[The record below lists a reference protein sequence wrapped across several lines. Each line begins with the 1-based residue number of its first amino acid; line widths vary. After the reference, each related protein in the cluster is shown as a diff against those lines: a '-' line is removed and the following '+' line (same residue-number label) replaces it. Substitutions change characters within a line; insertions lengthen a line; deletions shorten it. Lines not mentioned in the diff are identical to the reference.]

1 MPNFLYTALA
11 ADNAYRR
18 GTLVARGLK
27 QAHQELERQHLTV
40 ITIQREHRDTWF
52 NRDLGQSVSLQE
64 KILITRHLQTM
75 LAAGIALDQSLKT
88 LAEQTTNR
96 RVKVV
101 LADIERRTKSGQ
113 PFHQS
118 LRQHPKYFSAL
129 YVNLIRVGEASGK
142 LDQTLAYLLVQ
153 QENDYRLRTKIFNA
167 SLYPAIILTALIAMV
182 TLMLVFVI
190 PQIETVLGSYD
201 VELPIQTKILLWL
214 SRGLTSFWYL
224 IVPALILLVLGIR
237 WIFRTTR
244 GKQAWDGFILKLPIV
259 RQLVQEVNQAIITRT
274 LTATLKSGLSLDQAL
289 ELTLSVTGHTAY
301 RDSLERGVRLVRR
314 GVPFNEIL
322 RGSPD
327 LYPPLTTRMIEVG
340 EKSGQLDQ
348 MLEKL
353 AEFYETSVETKLNNL
368 SSIIEPLLI
377 LTVGLIAGY
386 IAISVMAPIWSF
398 SKTV

>member
-1 MPNFLYTALA
+1 MPNFLYTALTT
-11 ADNAYRR
+11 DNAYRR
-18 GTLVARGLK
+18 GTLVASNAK
-27 QAHQELERQHLTV
+27 KAHQELDRQKLTV
-40 ITIQREHRDTWF
+40 ITLQREHRDSWF
-52 NRDLGQSVSLQE
+52 NRELSQSVSLQE

-75 LAAGIALDQSLKT
+75 LAAGIALDQALKT
-88 LAEQTTNR
+88 LAEQTDNR
-96 RVKVV
+96 HIRTV
-101 LADIERRTKSGQ
+101 LSDIERRTKAGQ

-118 LRQHPKYFSAL
+118 LRQHPKYFSNL

-142 LDQTLAYLLVQ
+142 LDQTLSYLLVQ

-190 PQIETVLGSYD
+190 PQIETVLNNYD
-201 VELPIQTKILLWL
+201 VGLPLQTRILLWL
-214 SRGLTSFWYL
+214 SRGLTHYWY
-224 IVPALILLVLGIR
+224 IVVPCVALILFGIR
-237 WIFRTTR
+237 TIFRTAR
-244 GKQAWDGFILKLPIV
+244 GRRAWDRFVLRLPVV
-259 RQLVQEVNQAIITRT
+259 RQLVKEVNQAIITRT

-289 ELTLSVTGHTAY
+289 ELTVSVTGHTDY
-301 RDSLERGVRLVRR
+301 RTSLERAIRLVRR

-322 RGSPD
+322 RGSPV

-340 EKSGQLDQ
+340 EKSGQLDP

-386 IAISVMAPIWSF
+386 VAISVMAPIWSF

>member
-1 MPNFLYTALA
+1 MPNFSYTALTA
-11 ADNAYRR
+11 TNAYRR
-18 GTLVARGLK
+18 GMLVARRLK
-27 QAHQELERQHLTV
+27 QAHRDLERQKLTV
-40 ITIQREHRDTWF
+40 ITLQREQRETWF

-64 KILITRHLQTM
+64 KIMITRHLQTM
-75 LAAGIALDQSLKT
+75 LAAGIALDQALKT
-88 LAEQTTNR
+88 LAEQTNNR
-96 RVKVV
+96 RVRMV
-101 LADIERRTKSGQ
+101 LSDVERRTKGGQ

-118 LRQHPKYFSAL
+118 LRQHPKYFSTL

-142 LDQTLAYLLVQ
+142 LDQTLSYLLVQ

-190 PQIETVLGSYD
+190 PQIESVLGSYN

-214 SRGLTSFWYL
+214 SRGLTNFWY
-224 IVPALILLVLGIR
+224 IIAPALIFLVLGIR
-237 WIFRTTR
+237 WIFRTAR
-244 GKQAWDGFILKLPIV
+244 GKRAWDGFIIKLPLV
-259 RQLVQEVNQAIITRT
+259 RQLIQEVNQAIITRT

-289 ELTLSVTGHTAY
+289 ELTRSVTGHTDY
-301 RDSLERGVRLVRR
+301 RASLERGIRLVRR

-322 RGSPD
+322 RGSPN
-327 LYPPLTTRMIEVG
+327 LYPPLTTRMVEVG

-386 IAISVMAPIWSF
+386 IAISVMTPIWSF